1 MYFRLGSE
9 INKRRAPRL
18 QKVEVLIMIK
28 LIVGKKGTGKTKI
41 LINMVEEAVK
51 ASNGNVVCVE
61 KVPKLTYD
69 IPSSARLME
78 TSKDNIEGYDEF
90 YGYITGILSG
100 NFDITD
106 LFIDSTLRIGGRD
119 YDKLGKFLEKLNA
132 AVADREVNVVFTIS
146 ADKEELPASVQA
158 FIS

>member
-1 MYFRLGSE
+1 
-9 INKRRAPRL
+9 
-18 QKVEVLIMIK
+18 MIK

-41 LINMVEEAVK
+41 LINMVEEALK
-51 ASNGNVVCVE
+51 ATNGNVVCVE

-69 IPSSARLME
+69 IPSSVRLME

-119 YDKLGKFLEKLNA
+119 YAELGNFLEKLNNTL
-132 AVADREVNVVFTIS
+132 ADREVNVVFTVS
-146 ADKEELPASVQA
+146 ADKEELPESVTK
-158 FIS
+158 FVK

>member
-1 MYFRLGSE
+1 
-9 INKRRAPRL
+9 
-18 QKVEVLIMIK
+18 MIK

-41 LINMVEEAVK
+41 LINMVEEAQK
-51 ASNGNVVCVE
+51 ATNGNVVCVE

-69 IPSSARLME
+69 IPSSVRLME

-119 YDKLGKFLEKLNA
+119 YAELGNFLEKLDGTIA
-132 AVADREVNVVFTIS
+132 GRDVNVVFTVS
-146 ADKEELPASVQA
+146 ADKEELPESVTK
-158 FIS
+158 FVK